1 MNLTE
6 QFLNEENF
14 FNAFKK
20 VKNYLNKLDEW
31 YNPIELAVYE
41 ANLSL
46 RIPFLI
52 KQIKERTY
60 FPKAIQPFP
69 FPKKDKQNG
78 EHQIRPY
85 FNIHLD
91 DQLIWIAI
99 TNVIGDKVEE
109 EMPKWSYGNR
119 LYRPIWFEEN
129 PLSGGKKLVRG
140 SYKNTSQNLYRTW
153 NQSWPLYKRHISL
166 TIKVM
171 SKNKDFVKEDLDDEA
186 EIRIYEQSEQNQF
199 KDIQY
204 IDKEYWKEG
213 NLNTLYWAG
222 LDFKTFFPTIEVDNI
237 TNNIKSCL
245 KRYDGSDRDDVDLI
259 LFTINLMLKFPLD
272 IEGWSK
278 GKLSAKNGYNLQN
291 IDIYP
296 GLPTGLIAAGFLANV
311 SLLEVDRSIIEWM
324 DGRRDVAIF
333 KYVDDHVVL
342 AQSRAALLD
351 FLNFYAEQLE
361 KTCPN
366 TEFQT
371 TKVEPKDSL
380 QYQKSKGF
388 TLKRMKH
395 AVELD
400 VDFPNPLMT
409 NTLKKVSNI
418 NNFDFDL
425 LEKDELSSIETDL
438 KHLLLT
444 DFPATEIR
452 KDTKMSFAAG
462 KICLLARE
470 IKPDF
475 DRLDPFSPLNSDWI
489 TKKYKELIAEE
500 SFQGKNEISD
510 ETKAAKKQ
518 AAAEEYI
525 AINLPKA
532 IEKVTKR
539 HESLFLHLLKAI
551 KDNPDKIKLWKRG
564 IEFCFSTGFDGLTK
578 IFDLIPQCSLDP
590 QSTAYLRSY
599 CLLNIQILLERA
611 FVELHDETVL
621 FWRSYCSWKFIHDV
635 IDLSEPIIR
644 KPKKQYP
651 FVNQTWNNFHEM
663 RMFIARQC
671 ANTPSRLSKF
681 EFLLNKRLNLSEED
695 KFKNVLG
702 VKNKNE
708 EYSMEIVWY
717 ILYKINWFDKEEF
730 FIRQVEKIDL
740 SFSLSW
746 NIISIYP
753 NHISPVLFHRIQN
766 EIAKTPKS
774 DLLRLSE
781 MQNFVKETGFTY
793 DLFKKIQTED
803 SSIFNSYIDL
813 YPKLKYHLLTENDN
827 YLPLNEWLELLLNRS
842 AGAKW
847 IDPKLSEWSLIE
859 IVRQIIVLIE
869 SNINSKARTPYT
881 HPEHGNYLVHPAN
894 YLIPLNWLEA
904 GEVGWDEWKQL
915 VSQNPLKLVETSNL
929 IDDFRYFPVSN
940 MWNSTRAILFM
951 GNGELPLVIGYSMLL
966 LKLLSK
972 SFIWPPT
979 ANKIE
984 FIDQLYT
991 QAYKILEQE
1000 PLSSDMRNL
1009 LGAIF
1014 SKKSI
1019 DIFYS
1024 YESIPLDKEKSITGL
1039 KDFLFYLDKI
1049 QTRLLNF
1056 QLTLKGREPRQLIYI
1071 NIDDLNQSNNNF
1083 FERL

>member
-31 YNPIELAVYE
+31 YNPIELAEYE
-41 ANLSL
+41 ATLSL

-52 KQIKERTY
+52 KQIQDKTY
-60 FPKAIQPFP
+60 LPKAVQPFP

-78 EHQIRPY
+78 DHQIRPY

-91 DQLIWIAI
+91 DQLIWTAI
-99 TNVIGDKVEE
+99 TNVISDKVEG

-129 PLSGGKKLVRG
+129 PVTGKKILVRG
-140 SYKNTSQNLYRTW
+140 SFKNTSQNLYRTW

-171 SKNKDFVKEDLDDEA
+171 SKNKNFVKEDLDDEA

-204 IDKEYWKEG
+204 IDKNYWNEG
-213 NLNTLYWAG
+213 KLDTLYWAG
-222 LDFKTFFPTIEVDNI
+222 LDFKTFFPTIEKNNI
-237 TNNIKSCL
+237 IKNIKSCL
-245 KRYDGSDRDDVDLI
+245 IRYDGSDRDDVDLI

-272 IEGWSK
+272 TTGWSK
-278 GKLSAKNGYNLQN
+278 GRLSTKNGYNLQN
-291 IDIYP
+291 LDIYP

-311 SLLEVDRSIIEWM
+311 SLLEIDRAIIKWM

-342 AQSRAALLD
+342 AQSRPALLD
-351 FLNFYAEQLE
+351 FLNFYNEQLE
-361 KTCPN
+361 KICPN
-366 TEFQT
+366 TEFQPS
-371 TKVEPKDSL
+371 KVEPKESL

-388 TLKRMKH
+388 SLKRMKH

-418 NNFDFDL
+418 NNLDFDL
-425 LEKDELSSIETDL
+425 LEKEELTNIETDL

-452 KDTKMSFAAG
+452 KDTKMSFAAS

-470 IKPDF
+470 LKPDF

-489 TKKYKELIAEE
+489 NNKYKELIKDEI
-500 SFQGKNEISD
+500 SKGNDEISD
-510 ETKAAKKQ
+510 ETRAIKKQ
-518 AAAEEYI
+518 EAAEEYI

-551 KDNPDKIKLWKRG
+551 KDNADKIKLWKRG
-564 IEFCFSTGFDGLTK
+564 IEFCFLTGFDGLK
-578 IFDLIPQCSLDP
+578 EIFDLIPQCSLDP
-590 QSTAYLRSY
+590 QSADYLKSY
-599 CLLNIQILLERA
+599 CLLNIQVLLERA
-611 FVELHDETVL
+611 FVELHDETAL
-621 FWRSYCSWKFIHDV
+621 FWKSYCSWKFIHHV
-635 IDLSEPIIR
+635 IDFDEPIIR
-644 KPKKQYP
+644 KPKKRYP
-651 FVNQTWNNFHEM
+651 FVNQTWSNFQEI
-663 RMFIARQC
+663 RIFIASQC
-671 ANTPSRLSKF
+671 ANPPTRLNKF
-681 EFLLNKRLNLSEED
+681 EFLLNKRIELSEQE
-695 KFKNVLG
+695 KFRSILG

-708 EYSMEIVWY
+708 RFSVEIIWY

-740 SFSLSW
+740 SFPLSW
-746 NIISIYP
+746 SIISIYP
-753 NHISPVLFHRIQN
+753 DHISPTLFYRIQN
-766 EIAKTPKS
+766 EIAKTPK
-774 DLLRLSE
+774 DNLLRFSE
-781 MQNFVKETGFTY
+781 MQNFVKENGFTY

-803 SSIFNSYIDL
+803 SEIFNTYIDL
-813 YPKLKYHLLTENDN
+813 YPKLKYHLLAENKE
-827 YLPLNEWLELLLNRS
+827 YLPLNKWLELSLERS

-859 IVRQIIVLIE
+859 IVKQIIFIIE
-869 SNINSKARTPYT
+869 SNINSKARSPFTYPDY
-881 HPEHGNYLVHPAN
+881 GYYLVHPAN
-894 YLIPLNWLEA
+894 YLIPLKWLEA
-904 GEVGWDEWKQL
+904 GKVGWDEWKQI
-915 VSQNPLKLVETSNL
+915 VSENRLKLVETQNL

-940 MWNSTRAILFM
+940 VWNNTRAILFM

-991 QAYKILEQE
+991 QAYQILEQE

-1024 YESIPLDKEKSITGL
+1024 YENIVLDKEKSIKGL
-1039 KDFLFYLDKI
+1039 KDFQFYLEKI